1 MMERLSLTN
10 HAQIRLQQRCV
21 PALIVDWLFDY
32 GALVYDE
39 HGAQIRFFDKKSLK
53 ALAQSAGQGIVKQL
67 SKYLNAYM
75 VTDDDTIITVGYRY
89 KRVNR

>member
-1 MMERLSLTN
+1 MERLSLTN

-21 PALIVDWLFDY
+21 PTLIVDWLLDY
-32 GALVYDE
+32 GALVYDG

-67 SKYLNAYM
+67 SKYMKAYI
-75 VTDDDTIITVGYRY
+75 VTDEDTVITVGYLY
-89 KRVNR
+89 KRVYR